1 MSLPNNDYE
10 RMRLARKEYDN
21 LYLTEDVTIS
31 KSMEERI
38 PSESYP
44 KNQQQINRGT
54 ILHHHRQIHATH
66 SLHQR
71 KKQSKRTNNPLQRF
85 YRTG

>member
-1 MSLPNNDYE
+1 MHKNYTDKQ
-10 RMRLARKEYDN
+10 RLDIAKQQYNSYNEADPVKI
-21 LYLTEDVTIS
+21 EES
-31 KSMEERI
+31 KKSI
-38 PSESYP
+38 GIVSQ